1 MNRDRARLREI
12 LDAIERIDRYA
23 SRGREVFYG
32 DELIHTFMLYRIG
45 SIGESVKGLSTP
57 FRARHPDVGWKQI
70 AGMRDLVNHRYFDV
84 DLDVVWATVERDI
97 PALRAAVTRILAT
110 DPDVRE

>member
-1 MNRDRARLREI
+1 MNRDRSRLLEI

-23 SRGREVFYG
+23 ARGRDAFYA

-57 FRARHPDVGWKQI
+57 FRARHPDVPWKQI
-70 AGMRDLVNHRYFDV
+70 AGMRDLVSHRYFGV

-97 PALRAAVTRILAT
+97 PALRTAVMRILTT
-110 DPDVRE
+110 DADVRA